1 MRLDQELTAAIQD
14 RETVLTIGVFDGVH
28 RGHKRLMEHLVN
40 RAREAGKLAGVL
52 TFKNHPDST
61 FRRDFKPQYITSFQ
75 DRLRLIKECG
85 VDFVVPVTFDEE
97 LSRLRASEFVDM
109 LKSRLHMKGLVVG
122 PDFAMGYKR
131 EGTVKTLSQCG
142 QEKDFFIE
150 VVDLLEEGGVAVRST
165 SIRRALASGDLKTAN
180 SMLGRRFELA
190 GPVVEGAKRGRTL
203 GYPTA
208 NIDIDSGM
216 ICPANG
222 IYATFAEFAGEE
234 HEAATNIGTRPTFDD
249 GERTVEAFVLDFDG
263 DLYGETVRLHFVKKL
278 RDELKFDSVDELL
291 VRMGE
296 DVKETRAILHSA
308 KQA

>member
-1 MRLDQELTAAIQD
+1 
-14 RETVLTIGVFDGVH
+14 
-28 RGHKRLMEHLVN
+28 
-40 RAREAGKLAGVL
+40 
-52 TFKNHPDST
+52 
-61 FRRDFKPQYITSFQ
+61 FKPQYITSFK
-75 DRLRLIKECG
+75 DRIRLIKDCD

-97 LSRLRASEFVDM
+97 LSRLRSSEFVDM

-131 EGTVKTLSQCG
+131 EGTVEALAECG
-142 QEKDFFIE
+142 QENDFFVE
-150 VVDLLEEGGVAVRST
+150 VVDLLEDGDIAVRST
-165 SIRRALASGDLKTAN
+165 SIRRTLAAGDLKTAN
-180 SMLGRRFELA
+180 SMLGRRFELE
-190 GPVVEGAKRGRTL
+190 GLVVEGAKRGRTI

-208 NIDIDSGM
+208 NIDIDRGM

-222 IYATFAEFAGEE
+222 IYATFAGFEGEQ

-249 GERTVEAFVLDFDG
+249 GDRTVEAFVLDFDG

-296 DVKETRAILHSA
+296 DVKETRAILHA
-308 KQA
+308 ARQA